1 MTNSP
6 ELTYAIISLDSYNRG
21 YDEGVSDLGGIGSMV
36 GNYVIVDQSAIGPLT
51 PEVAASFYA
60 VAYKDSSG
68 NIVISYR
75 STDNPNPFGP
85 DVRAW
90 TGGAAQGTDH
100 NQRHHLSR

>member
-6 ELTYAIISLDSYNRG
+6 ELTYAILSLDSYNRG

-75 STDNPNPFGP
+75 GTDDPLGG
-85 DVRAW
+85 DITAW